1 MRLIVASRHGRG
13 DHAGNGTIRREKG
26 LRLAIA
32 DEVNGRM
39 NALNMNEV
47 EVHFLLGII
56 GNLAPDVLDK
66 ALDVLESS
74 ITKRDTITREETSN
88 G

>member
-1 MRLIVASRHGRG
+1 
-13 DHAGNGTIRREKG
+13 
-26 LRLAIA
+26 LATA

-56 GNLAPDVLDK
+56 GNLAPDVLNK